1 VAIKFFTENISFKL
15 SDKKKIKNWIKFVIE
30 NYKYSVGEINF
41 IFTSE
46 EQILEINLRY
56 LNHDYY
62 TDIITF
68 PYSEGNLLSADIYI
82 SIPTVRT
89 NAQSYNESFST
100 ELNRVMVHGVLHLIG
115 FEDTTESE
123 RNNMRTEENQWLN
136 VLNSN
141 Y

>member
-1 VAIKFFTENISFKL
+1 MAIKFFTENISFKL

-30 NYKYSVGEINF
+30 NYKYSVGDINF